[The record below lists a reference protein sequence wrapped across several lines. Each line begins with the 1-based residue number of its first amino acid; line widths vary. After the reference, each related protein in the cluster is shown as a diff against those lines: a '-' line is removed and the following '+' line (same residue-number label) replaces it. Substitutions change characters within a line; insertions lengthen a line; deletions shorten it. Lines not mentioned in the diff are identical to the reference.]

1 VPPSAEAPTLY
12 AAKCYWP
19 GVTQDELERAGR
31 AAARET
37 ERTPPSETVRYLGSL
52 VFVNDELVLCLYESS
67 SRAAVKQVNERAGV
81 PCERLME
88 ALWLAHPRLET
99 RTR

>member
-1 VPPSAEAPTLY
+1 MTH
-12 AAKCYWP
+12 
-19 GVTQDELERAGR
+19 DELGQAAR

-37 ERTPPSETVRYLGSL
+37 ERVSRAESPVRYLGSL

-67 SRAAVKQVNERAGV
+67 SRAAVKQINERAGV